1 MMESQLD
8 ENKGKCRDR
17 TNGRRNK
24 DHLAY
29 MSNLKPTEKLIWPH
43 GLDDERGLQQVEG
56 KRLASWRAASLDYRN
71 LHFKMC
77 L

>member
-1 MMESQLD
+1 MESQLD

-29 MSNLKPTEKLIWPH
+29 MSNLKPTEKLI
-43 GLDDERGLQQVEG
+43 
-56 KRLASWRAASLDYRN
+56 
-71 LHFKMC
+71 
-77 L
+77 